1 LVEFNLEELKKAV
14 RGKKILLLGLKG
26 SGKGNRS
33 QDLKALGLIHVGLGN
48 ILRAG
53 ISEDPDSELSQK
65 IVETTREG
73 MLLPDDVVIPV
84 VSERLSQSDVQEH
97 GFVLEGFPRS
107 KAQADWL
114 LSRFRL
120 DLVLLLDVPKAFLID
135 GIVRFNR
142 RSCVQC
148 ATNYSDFDPPRKE
161 GVCDKCGGRVVD
173 RKDENVEALEARLKS
188 DEAQL
193 NSFLPDLEA
202 KGIVEVLPITVADEE
217 MVEAKYL
224 KKLRGEVYRV
234 QTDIGS
240 RARMLNY
247 DGMRRRLYAL
257 LAEKFL

>member
-1 LVEFNLEELKKAV
+1 MVEVDFEKLKKAV

-33 QDLKALGLIHVGLGN
+33 QDLKALGLVHVGLGN
-48 ILRAG
+48 ILRARVNK
-53 ISEDPDSELSQK
+53 DPESELSQK
-65 IVETTREG
+65 IVETTRKGE
-73 MLLPDDVVIPV
+73 LLPDDTVIPV
-84 VSERLSQSDVQEH
+84 VRERLSQSDVEES

-107 KAQADWL
+107 KVQADWL
-114 LSRFRL
+114 VSRFRL

-142 RSCVQC
+142 RTCLQC

-193 NSFLPDLEA
+193 SSFLPDLEA

-217 MVEAKYL
+217 MVDDRYL
-224 KKLRGEVYRV
+224 KKLRGVVYRV
-234 QTDIGS
+234 QTDTGKKT
-240 RARMLNY
+240 RMLNY